1 MSGQQN
7 TDRSDLLNTGQA
19 ATYLGVSPS
28 TLEHWRMLGKG
39 PTWVS
44 LGVRL
49 KRYRKFDLDQWIEQN
64 VMEACDG

>member
-1 MSGQQN
+1 MSGQRN

-28 TLEHWRMLGKG
+28 TLEHWRMLERG

-49 KRYRKFDLDQWIEQN
+49 KRYRKTDLDQWIEQN
-64 VMEACDG
+64 VWEACDG

>member
-1 MSGQQN
+1 MSGQQKD
-7 TDRSDLLNTGQA
+7 DRPDLLNTGQA

-39 PTWVS
+39 PTWVT

-49 KRYRKFDLDQWIEQN
+49 RRYRRSDLDQWIQQN
-64 VMEACDG
+64 VREVCDG